1 MQKKCHLSNNLVWI
15 DQLPLQ
21 RTLLKKQADAV
32 DDLARTPSVLYNS
45 RRGRAR
51 LLQIGLLA
59 GQPAQASVGV
69 HDGCRNRLI
78 DLMREGGSHLSHA
91 AHPARTCEIGRR
103 LPQVSLR

>member
-32 DDLARTPSVLYNS
+32 DDLARTPPVLYDS

-51 LLQIGLLA
+51 LLQIGVLA
-59 GQPAQASVGV
+59 GQPAQASIG
-69 HDGCRNRLI
+69 DRNGYRTRLI
-78 DLMREGGSHLSHA
+78 DLIPQIDSQLSHPP
-91 AHPARTCEIGRR
+91 HP
-103 LPQVSLR
+103 SLTSALRMRVPH